1 MVGSPYTL
9 GTTTKPANAG
19 TPPAVQ
25 QFFTSNCSTP
35 VTYVFL
41 NEFISNFN
49 NGLNYLGLPILP
61 NDDFA
66 LKKMIEAI
74 IGGENNFRTGN
85 IDLKNPNTNT
95 YSALSFLDALG
106 GSRGYLLYNEAD
118 DYFRVA
124 KRNDSGTTSYID
136 MYNDR
141 VEFSDAIKIQGLD
154 PFLKRQDIEPNTNL
168 NDIKIDGYYNQ
179 NLNRDTS
186 TDNNYPVAKAG
197 TLTVR
202 NDSDDII
209 YQTYQTYDSTGIY
222 YRSFYLSTWYKW
234 RKIWDGGNDG
244 EGSGLD
250 ADLLDG
256 FHASSFRDVSLSTG
270 TLPKQRLPAI
280 IDSDTTGNAATAS
293 NSSLLQGASLASV
306 RNASLLTGV
315 ASKSILP
322 AIIDSDTTGN
332 AATASNSSLL
342 QGASLASVRNASL
355 LTGVASKS
363 ILPAIIDSD
372 TTGNA
377 ATATK
382 LVTPNGTITDFKE
395 GTFTPNINCFSSAVV
410 AEGRYQKIQNVVN
423 LSIYF
428 ELNDTNRTGTGSSL
442 IRISNVPY
450 LSSVLTQKS
459 SLLNLYVESG
469 FYAFE
474 NQIGAIHAVVDASN
488 NVLNFIY
495 HNEFERSPMTIA
507 QLANWTGVKKIRIS
521 GQLFLF

>member
-19 TPPAVQ
+19 TPPTVQ
-25 QFFTSNCSTP
+25 QFFTSNCTTP

-66 LKKMIEAI
+66 LKKMIENVLT
-74 IGGENNFRTGN
+74 GKNSFSVTDVNFYNKSGN
-85 IDLKNPNTNT
+85 
-95 YSALSFLDALG
+95 DALA
-106 GSRGYLLYNEAD
+106 SFYNISNQIMLRIGYSEDGEFAYI
-118 DYFRVA
+118 A
-124 KRNDSGTTSYID
+124 KRDGTS
-136 MYNDR
+136 
-141 VEFSDAIKIQGLD
+141 
-154 PFLKRQDIEPNTNL
+154 NTNL
-168 NDIKIDGYYNQ
+168 MSFYDDKTVLSKTLNVNTIDSTSNEFSLAVGGVVLKDGGLQISSSNSIKTNQ
-179 NLNRDTS
+179 NLNIDIDIDETSNIAEFAVRDTVGGVPLRRFIVNDDGTIEIRKIDGSLSLYIIDEDAINPTAANPYMAFGYASVKDAPPTRSGYIGYGS
-186 TDNNYPVAKAG
+186 TSD
-197 TLTVR
+197 TDLTIR
-202 NDSDDII
+202 NDVGDVEFSA
-209 YQTYQTYDSTGIY
+209 STGIY
-222 YRSFYLSTWYKW
+222 KFVNGAVTADNFDGKW
-234 RKIWDGGNDG
+234 NNYQP
-244 EGSGLD
+244 SY
-250 ADLLDG
+250 
-256 FHASSFRDVSLSTG
+256 FTNSSNQNAG
-270 TLPKQRLPAI
+270 TLPKQRLPAV
-280 IDSDTTGNAATAS
+280 IDSDTTGNAQSAT
-293 NSSLLQGASLASV
+293 Q
-306 RNASLLTGV
+306 
-315 ASKSILP
+315 
-322 AIIDSDTTGN
+322 
-332 AATASNSSLL
+332 
-342 QGASLASVRNASL
+342 
-355 LTGVASKS
+355 
-363 ILPAIIDSD
+363 
-372 TTGNA
+372 
-377 ATATK
+377 

-428 ELNDTNRTGTGSSL
+428 ELNDANRTGTGSSL

-450 LSSVLTQKS
+450 LSGVLTQKS